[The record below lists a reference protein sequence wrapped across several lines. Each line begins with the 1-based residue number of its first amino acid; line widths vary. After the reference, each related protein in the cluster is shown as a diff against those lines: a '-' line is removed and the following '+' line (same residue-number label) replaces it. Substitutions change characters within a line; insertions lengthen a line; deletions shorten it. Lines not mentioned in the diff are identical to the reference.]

1 MSHQSPVH
9 RSTAWWRVA
18 KMEGEE
24 EGGEVQ
30 VEEEEEEGGGGGSLG
45 GLLLFSLGLH
55 CHIRTLPIYC
65 HQD

>member
-24 EGGEVQ
+24 EGG
-30 VEEEEEEGGGGGSLG
+30 GGFRWRSKGGGSLG
-45 GLLLFSLGLH
+45 GLLLFYLGLH